1 MADRTVRLKVSERR
15 KLKALLKG
23 RQASARERIRAQV
36 LLLSDKGW
44 NRVAIAEVTQ
54 ASVSTVGRVRQQY
67 GDDGLDLALRELPR
81 SGSPS
86 KLTPR
91 QEQEIVAVAC
101 SSPPEG
107 FARWSLRLL
116 TEEVHRRG
124 IVESV
129 SRELI
134 RVVLHSHDLK
144 PWLEKP
150 VLCHDS
156 LKAVSAGDRAQIV
169 GPSALSS
176 GCALDQRLPQPPRVR
191 SHVRSGRPNSTAPS
205 LTSSGGGAT

>member
-1 MADRTVRLKVSERR
+1 MTDRTVRLKASERR
-15 KLKALLKG
+15 RLKALLKG
-23 RQASARERIRAQV
+23 QAASARERVRMQI

-44 NRVAIAEVTQ
+44 SRVAIAEATL

-67 GDDGLDLALRELPR
+67 GDDGLDAALGELPR
-81 SGSPS
+81 SGTPP

-91 QEQEIVAVAC
+91 QEQEVVAVAC

-134 RVVLHSHDLK
+134 RIVLHDHDLK
-144 PWLEKP
+144 PWLEKN
-150 VLCHDS
+150 V
-156 LKAVSAGDRAQIV
+156 
-169 GPSALSS
+169 
-176 GCALDQRLPQPPRVR
+176 VR
-191 SHVRSGRPNSTAPS
+191 S
-205 LTSSGGGAT
+205 

>member
-1 MADRTVRLKVSERR
+1 M
-15 KLKALLKG
+15 KG
-23 RQASARERIRAQV
+23 QEASARERIRAQI

-44 NRVAIAEVTQ
+44 SRVAIADATE

-67 GDDGLDLALRELPR
+67 GDDGLDTALGELPR
-81 SGSPS
+81 SGTPL

-101 SSPPEG
+101 SNPPEG

-124 IVESV
+124 VVKSV

-134 RVVLHSHDLK
+134 RVVLHRHELK
-144 PWLEKP
+144 PWLEKN
-150 VLCHDS
+150 V
-156 LKAVSAGDRAQIV
+156 
-169 GPSALSS
+169 
-176 GCALDQRLPQPPRVR
+176 VR
-191 SHVRSGRPNSTAPS
+191 S
-205 LTSSGGGAT
+205 

>member
-1 MADRTVRLKVSERR
+1 MKKTGEWTDRTVRLNVRERR
-15 KLKALLKG
+15 KLRALLKG
-23 RQASARERIRAQV
+23 QEASARERIRGQI

-44 NRVAIAEVTQ
+44 SRVAIADATE

-67 GDDGLDLALRELPR
+67 GDDGLDAALGELPR
-81 SGSPS
+81 SGTPS

-91 QEQEIVAVAC
+91 QEQEIAAVAC

-124 IVESV
+124 IVKSV

-134 RVVLHSHDLK
+134 RVVLHRHELK
-144 PWLEKP
+144 PWLEKN
-150 VLCHDS
+150 V
-156 LKAVSAGDRAQIV
+156 
-169 GPSALSS
+169 
-176 GCALDQRLPQPPRVR
+176 VR
-191 SHVRSGRPNSTAPS
+191 S
-205 LTSSGGGAT
+205 

>member
-1 MADRTVRLKVSERR
+1 MKQAGQWTDRTIRLNARQRR

-23 RQASARERIRAQV
+23 QEASARERIRGQI
-36 LLLSDKGW
+36 LLLSDRGW
-44 NRVAIAEVTQ
+44 SRVAIAQ
-54 ASVSTVGRVRQQY
+54 ATETSVSTVGRVRQQY
-67 GDDGLDLALRELPR
+67 GDDGLDAALGELAR
-81 SGSPS
+81 SGTPP

-91 QEQEIVAVAC
+91 QEQEVVAVAC

-134 RVVLHSHDLK
+134 RVVLHRHELK
-144 PWLEKP
+144 PWLEKN
-150 VLCHDS
+150 VVCS
-156 LKAVSAGDRAQIV
+156 
-169 GPSALSS
+169 
-176 GCALDQRLPQPPRVR
+176 
-191 SHVRSGRPNSTAPS
+191 
-205 LTSSGGGAT
+205 

>member
-1 MADRTVRLKVSERR
+1 MKKTGEWTDRTVRLNVRQRR
-15 KLKALLKG
+15 KLRALLKG
-23 RQASARERIRAQV
+23 QEASARERIRGQI

-44 NRVAIAEVTQ
+44 GRVAIADATE

-67 GDDGLDLALRELPR
+67 GDDGLDAALGELPR
-81 SGSPS
+81 SGTPS

-91 QEQEIVAVAC
+91 QEQEIAAVAC

-124 IVESV
+124 IVKSV

-134 RVVLHSHDLK
+134 RVVLHRHELK
-144 PWLEKP
+144 PWLEKN
-150 VLCHDS
+150 V
-156 LKAVSAGDRAQIV
+156 
-169 GPSALSS
+169 
-176 GCALDQRLPQPPRVR
+176 VR
-191 SHVRSGRPNSTAPS
+191 S
-205 LTSSGGGAT
+205 

>member
-1 MADRTVRLKVSERR
+1 M
-15 KLKALLKG
+15 
-23 RQASARERIRAQV
+23 QI

-44 NRVAIAEVTQ
+44 SRVAIAEATL

-67 GDDGLDLALRELPR
+67 GDDGLDAALGELPR
-81 SGSPS
+81 SGTPP

-91 QEQEIVAVAC
+91 QEQEVVAVAC

-134 RVVLHSHDLK
+134 RLVLHDHDLK
-144 PWLEKP
+144 PWLEKN
-150 VLCHDS
+150 V
-156 LKAVSAGDRAQIV
+156 
-169 GPSALSS
+169 
-176 GCALDQRLPQPPRVR
+176 VR
-191 SHVRSGRPNSTAPS
+191 S
-205 LTSSGGGAT
+205 

>member
-1 MADRTVRLKVSERR
+1 MTDRTVRLKASERR
-15 KLKALLKG
+15 RLKALLKG
-23 RQASARERIRAQV
+23 QAASARERVRMQI

-44 NRVAIAEVTQ
+44 SRVAIAEATL

-67 GDDGLDLALRELPR
+67 GDDGLDAALGELPR
-81 SGSPS
+81 SGTPP

-91 QEQEIVAVAC
+91 QEQEVVAVAC

-134 RVVLHSHDLK
+134 RLVLHDHDLK
-144 PWLEKP
+144 PWLEKN
-150 VLCHDS
+150 V
-156 LKAVSAGDRAQIV
+156 
-169 GPSALSS
+169 
-176 GCALDQRLPQPPRVR
+176 VR
-191 SHVRSGRPNSTAPS
+191 S
-205 LTSSGGGAT
+205 